1 MRIASFILL
10 LVCGAG
16 SLLAQS
22 KKEMQD
28 EIARLKAEN
37 EQLKKPKELNLGDE
51 HVKISYALG
60 TLMAGNVKAQGA
72 DSLNSEALAMG
83 IDDALNG
90 RPLKVEQNEAMMV
103 VQNYMQQAMTRK
115 SAKAKEAGQKFLA
128 ENKGKEGV
136 VTTAS
141 GLQYK
146 VITQGNGKQP
156 VATDRVTVHY
166 TGTLIDGTVFDSSV
180 KRGQPATFSVGGVIR
195 GWTEAL
201 QLMKEGDKWMLYIP
215 YELAYGERGSGS
227 QIPPFSTLVFEV
239 ELIKV
244 N

>member
-1 MRIASFILL
+1 MRIVGFSLMMVL
-10 LVCGAG
+10 SAG
-16 SLLAQS
+16 TLLAQS
-22 KKEMQD
+22 KKELQD
-28 EIARLKAEN
+28 EIVRLKAEN
-37 EQLKKPKELNLGDE
+37 EQLKKPKELNLNE
-51 HVKISYALG
+51 EQIKISYALG

-72 DSLNSEALAMG
+72 DSLDSEALAMG

-90 RPLKVEQNEAMMV
+90 RPLKVEQNEAMML
-103 VQNYMQQAMTRK
+103 VQNYMQQAMMRK
-115 SAKAKEAGQKFLA
+115 SAKAKEAGQKFLTD
-128 ENKGKEGV
+128 NKTKEGV
-136 VTTAS
+136 ITTAS

-146 VITQGNGKQP
+146 VLTQGSGKQP
-156 VATDRVTVHY
+156 TASDRVTVHY

-227 QIPPFSTLVFEV
+227 QIPPFSTLLFEV